1 MASSWFA
8 GLIPSAAHFWM
19 ICLSGA
25 FTVSTNQYQVG
36 IVGATGAVG
45 QELFRLLLERNFPMA
60 GLRLFASARSAGKI
74 IERAG
79 TKFTVAEAGPEIF
92 DELDVAFFSAGG

>member
-1 MASSWFA
+1 MN
-8 GLIPSAAHFWM
+8 
-19 ICLSGA
+19 
-25 FTVSTNQYQVG
+25 TNQYQLG

-60 GLRLFASARSAGKI
+60 GLRLFASARSAGRV

-79 TKFTVAEAGPEIF
+79 RKYSRTLTWR
-92 DELDVAFFSAGG
+92 FSARAVP